1 MTQSQETHRKLD
13 HVAVAVKSI
22 EESRH
27 LFELLSGEA
36 CSTPE
41 TLSEHGV
48 RVAFVGRLEL
58 VEPLDTNSGIARFL
72 QRHGQGLHHVAYRT
86 DDLDGDLVQLKAKGI
101 EPVDQIP
108 KDGASGHRVAFLRP
122 SSTAGVLIELVEYPL
137 D

>member
-1 MTQSQETHRKLD
+1 MTQSQERRRQLD

-22 EESRH
+22 EESYH
-27 LFELLSGEA
+27 LFELLSGEV

-41 TLSEHGV
+41 TLLEHGV

-58 VEPLDTNSGIARFL
+58 VEPLDTNSGVGRFL

-86 DDLDGDLVQLKAKGI
+86 DDLDGDLVRLKARGI
-101 EPVDQIP
+101 EPIDQIP
-108 KDGASGHRVAFLRP
+108 RAGASGHRVAFLHP
-122 SSTAGVLIELVEYPL
+122 SSTAGILIELVEHP

>member
-1 MTQSQETHRKLD
+1 MTQSQERRRQLD

-22 EESRH
+22 EESCQ
-27 LFELLSGEA
+27 LFELLSGEV

-58 VEPLDTNSGIARFL
+58 VEPLDTNSGVGRFL

-86 DDLDGDLVQLKAKGI
+86 DDLDGDLVRLKARGI
-101 EPVDQIP
+101 EPIDQIP
-108 KDGASGHRVAFLRP
+108 RARASGHRVAFLHP
-122 SSTAGVLIELVEYPL
+122 SSTAGILIELVEHS